1 MSLFLLFYDNLTLH
15 NNRHSAQITV
25 HASVADV
32 PVSNI
37 KDLDLNQGDT
47 IPNPVVNI
55 CMTYNVFGVT
65 FFA

>member
-1 MSLFLLFYDNLTLH
+1 MTLLGMKRLGYETSWVRNDQKPLTKPQV
-15 NNRHSAQITV
+15 NRHSAQITA

-47 IPNPVVNI
+47 II
-55 CMTYNVFGVT
+55 TL
-65 FFA
+65 